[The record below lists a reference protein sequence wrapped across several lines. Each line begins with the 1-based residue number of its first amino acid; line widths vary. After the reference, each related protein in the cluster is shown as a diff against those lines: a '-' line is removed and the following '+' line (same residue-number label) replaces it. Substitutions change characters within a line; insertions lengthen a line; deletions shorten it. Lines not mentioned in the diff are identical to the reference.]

1 VHKNLLINVV
11 NLSIVYHI
19 KLLYTTRTIQE
30 TKMFITNMMF
40 CR

>member
-1 VHKNLLINVV
+1 MHKNLLINVV

-19 KLLYTTRTIQE
+19 KLLYTTRTTKE
-30 TKMFITNMMF
+30 AKMFITNMIL